1 MSHTEPHSGEL
12 DNALSGV
19 ELRMAADPTQL
30 SIVRAVAA
38 DIAMRQDFDLDSI
51 EDLKLAVDEA
61 CSTLI
66 SLASKGAVLS
76 ARFVVADGDVQVS
89 TQVVSERAAPPDRDS
104 FGWRVLSALV
114 DSVTTWVAPKSGEEA
129 YEVHI
134 DLVKRSLG
142 TVDA

>member
-1 MSHTEPHSGEL
+1 MSHTEPRSGESE
-12 DNALSGV
+12 NALAGV

-66 SLASKGAVLS
+66 SLATPDAVLS
-76 ARFVVADGDVQVS
+76 ARFVVVDGSVQVF
-89 TQVVSERAAPPDRDS
+89 TEVGSERSAPPDRDS
-104 FGWRVLSALV
+104 FGWRVLSSLV
-114 DSVTTWVAPKSGEEA
+114 DSVTTWVAPQA
-129 YEVHI
+129 DAFEVHI

>member
-1 MSHTEPHSGEL
+1 MSHTEPRSGES
-12 DNALSGV
+12 DNALAGV

-66 SLASKGAVLS
+66 SLATPGAVLS
-76 ARFVVADGDVQVS
+76 AQFVVVDGSVQVFTKVGS
-89 TQVVSERAAPPDRDS
+89 QRSAPPDRDS

-114 DSVTTWVAPKSGEEA
+114 DSVTTWVAPQSDTF
-129 YEVHI
+129 EVHI

>member
-1 MSHTEPHSGEL
+1 VSVSQTEPHPGESESSL
-12 DNALSGV
+12 PGV
-19 ELRMAADPTQL
+19 ELRMSANPTQL

-66 SLASKGAVLS
+66 ALAAPEAVLS
-76 ARFVVADGDVQVS
+76 ARFVVADGVVQVATHVAS
-89 TQVVSERAAPPDRDS
+89 KRSSPPDRES

-114 DSVTTWVAPKSGEEA
+114 DSVTTWVAPQAGDDE
-129 YEVHI
+129 YVVHI
-134 DLVKRSLG
+134 DLVKRG
-142 TVDA
+142 MVDA

>member
-1 MSHTEPHSGEL
+1 MSVSHTEPQSGESES
-12 DNALSGV
+12 ALAGV
-19 ELRMAADPTQL
+19 ELRMAAEPTQL

-66 SLASKGAVLS
+66 SLATPGAVLI
-76 ARFVVADGDVQVS
+76 AHFVVADGSVQVS
-89 TQVVSERAAPPDRDS
+89 TKVGSQRSAPPDRES

-114 DSVTTWVAPKSGEEA
+114 DSVTTWVAPQADA

>member
-1 MSHTEPHSGEL
+1 MTHTEPPSGDSDEPL
-12 DNALSGV
+12 AGV
-19 ELRMAADPTQL
+19 ELRMAPDPAQL
-30 SIVRAVAA
+30 PIVRAVAA
-38 DIAMRQDFDLDSI
+38 DVAMRQDFDLDSI

-66 SLASKGAVLS
+66 SLATPNSVLS
-76 ARFVVADGDVQVS
+76 ARFVVVGDAIQVS
-89 TQVVSERAAPPDRDS
+89 TSVGSKRSAPPDRDS

-114 DSVTTWVAPKSGEEA
+114 DSVTTWVAPRPDGT

-142 TVDA
+142 TA

>member
-1 MSHTEPHSGEL
+1 MSHTEPRSGES
-12 DNALSGV
+12 DNALAGV

-66 SLASKGAVLS
+66 SLAAGGAVLS
-76 ARFVVADGDVQVS
+76 AQFVVVDGSVQVFTKVGS
-89 TQVVSERAAPPDRDS
+89 QRSAPPDRDS

-114 DSVTTWVAPKSGEEA
+114 DSVTTWVAPQA
-129 YEVHI
+129 DAFEVHI

>member
-1 MSHTEPHSGEL
+1 MSHTEPQSGDSDDPL
-12 DNALSGV
+12 AGV

-38 DIAMRQDFDLDSI
+38 DIAMRQDYDLDSI

-66 SLASKGAVLS
+66 SLAAPSAVLS
-76 ARFVVADGDVQVS
+76 ARFVVAGPAVQVFTAVRS
-89 TQVVSERAAPPDRDS
+89 KRSAPPDRDS

-114 DSVTTWVAPKSGEEA
+114 DSVTTWVEPRGDA
-129 YEVHI
+129 YDIHI

-142 TVDA
+142 TA

>member
-1 MSHTEPHSGEL
+1 MSHQEPQSGESE
-12 DNALSGV
+12 NALAGV
-19 ELRMAADPTQL
+19 ELRMSADPTQL

-66 SLASKGAVLS
+66 SLATRGAVLS
-76 ARFVVADGDVQVS
+76 AHFVVVDGSVRVS
-89 TQVVSERAAPPDRDS
+89 TKVGSRRSAPPDRES

-114 DSVTTWVAPKSGEEA
+114 DSVTTWVAPQPGEGD

-134 DLVKRSLG
+134 DLVKRSVG
-142 TVDA
+142 TVNA

>member
-1 MSHTEPHSGEL
+1 VSVSQAEPHSGESGNVL
-12 DNALSGV
+12 KGV
-19 ELRMAADPTQL
+19 ELRMAANPTQL

-66 SLASKGAVLS
+66 ALAAADAVLS
-76 ARFVVADGDVQVS
+76 CQFVVADGAVQV
-89 TQVVSERAAPPDRDS
+89 TTEVASERSSPPDRDS

-114 DSVTTWVAPKSGEEA
+114 DSVSTWVAPGDGEHV
-129 YEVHI
+129 VHI
-134 DLVKRSLG
+134 DLVKRSARA
-142 TVDA
+142 VNE

>member
-1 MSHTEPHSGEL
+1 MSHTEPRSGESES
-12 DNALSGV
+12 ALTGV
-19 ELRMAADPTQL
+19 ELRMSADPTQL
-30 SIVRAVAA
+30 SVVRAVAA

-66 SLASKGAVLS
+66 SLAAPAAVLS
-76 ARFVVADGDVQVS
+76 AQFVVVEGSVQVS
-89 TQVVSERAAPPDRDS
+89 TKVSSQRSAPPDRDS

-114 DSVTTWVAPKSGEEA
+114 DSVTTWVAPQADA

>member
-1 MSHTEPHSGEL
+1 MSVSHTEPQSGESDDPL
-12 DNALSGV
+12 AGV

-38 DIAMRQDFDLDSI
+38 DIAMRQDYDLDSI

-66 SLASKGAVLS
+66 SLAVPSAVLS
-76 ARFVVADGDVQVS
+76 ARFVVAGPAVQVFTAVRS
-89 TQVVSERAAPPDRDS
+89 KRSAPPDRDS

-114 DSVTTWVAPKSGEEA
+114 DSVTTWVEPRGDA
-129 YEVHI
+129 YDIHI

-142 TVDA
+142 TA

>member
-1 MSHTEPHSGEL
+1 MSETESPSDEQESVP
-12 DNALSGV
+12 SGV

-66 SLASKGAVLS
+66 GLAAPAAVLS
-76 ARFVVADGDVQVS
+76 ARFVVTDGAVRVA
-89 TQVVSERAAPPDRDS
+89 TQVVTKRSAPPDRES
-104 FGWRVLSALV
+104 FGWRVLTALV
-114 DSVTTWVAPKSGEEA
+114 DSVTTWVAPQAGDAE
-129 YEVHI
+129 YVVHI

-142 TVDA
+142 MVDA